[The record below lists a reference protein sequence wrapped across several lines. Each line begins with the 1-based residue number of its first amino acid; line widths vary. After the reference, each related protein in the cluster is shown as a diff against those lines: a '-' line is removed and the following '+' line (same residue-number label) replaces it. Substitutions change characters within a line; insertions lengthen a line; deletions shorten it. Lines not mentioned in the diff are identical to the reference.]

1 MFNNIFKIFI
11 STIVFLVLCIS
22 IYVAILVSLDF
33 FDKDK
38 KPLLNKDMQ
47 ENRLGPMDPKDM
59 MRGPMDHK
67 DMMRGPMDHKD
78 MMRGPMDPKDMMRG
92 PMDPRDM
99 IRDPNIIEKTSEEY
113 ELIIKELE
121 LQKQFIDRDITLEKN
136 RIDLE
141 IQRITNEKNKL
152 K

>member
-11 STIVFLVLCIS
+11 SIIVFLVLCIS

-47 ENRLGPMDPKDM
+47 ENRL
-59 MRGPMDHK
+59 
-67 DMMRGPMDHKD
+67 
-78 MMRGPMDPKDMMRG
+78 GPMDPKDMMRG

>member
-11 STIVFLVLCIS
+11 SIIVFLVLCIS

-47 ENRLGPMDPKDM
+47 ENRLGPMDHEDM

-67 DMMRGPMDHKD
+67 DMMRDT
-78 MMRGPMDPKDMMRG
+78 
-92 PMDPRDM
+92 
-99 IRDPNIIEKTSEEY
+99 NIIEKTSEEY